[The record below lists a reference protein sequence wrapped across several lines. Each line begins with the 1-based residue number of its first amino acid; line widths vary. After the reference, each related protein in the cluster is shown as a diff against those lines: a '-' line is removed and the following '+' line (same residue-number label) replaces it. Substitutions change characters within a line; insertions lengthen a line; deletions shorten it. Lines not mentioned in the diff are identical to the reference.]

1 MVVQIKNLRIK
12 NLALLKIAAEGVETL
27 QDQMKHVGVSH
38 MSNWR
43 KGYVIQQILTLLKP
57 QVGVKM
63 TPHSTSNL
71 LSRLLFWGGQ
81 ATP

>member
-1 MVVQIKNLRIK
+1 MAAQIKNLRIK

-27 QDQMKHVGVSH
+27 QEEMKHVTASH

-43 KGYVIQQILTLLKP
+43 KGYLIQQIPTPLKP

-71 LSRLLFWGGQ
+71 LSRLLLWGGQ
-81 ATP
+81 ATQ